1 MYNIE
6 TVART
11 LNQTRTLH
19 QDLFNKWVA
28 YLDLSKNSTDTYTKD
43 IRHFINYLRDNNI
56 TSPTRQD
63 ILNYK
68 QTLQDKGLKATTIN
82 GYIMAIKQFFNW
94 TETEHLYNNIAKNIK
109 GAKVSNEFKK
119 DYLTPDQAKA
129 LLNSIDRT
137 TDKGIRDYAIICLLI
152 TTGIRTIELKRAKIE
167 DLRQN
172 NTVLYIQGKG
182 REDKAE
188 YVKIAPETAKAII
201 DYLATR
207 KDAKD
212 TKPLFTSIS
221 NHNNEMEMT
230 TRSISRIVKNHLINA
245 GLKSDRLTA
254 HSLRH
259 TAGTLNLKAGGTL
272 TETQQLLRHK
282 SINTTMIYS
291 HILDRENNNSEI
303 RIANTIFNN

>member
-6 TVART
+6 TVKAPI
-11 LNQTRTLH
+11 QTTGIKAE
-19 QDLFNKWVA
+19 LFNNWIA

-43 IRHFINYLRDNNI
+43 IKHFINYLQDNNI
-56 TSPTRQD
+56 THPERQD

-68 QTLQDKGLKATTIN
+68 KALSDKGLKATTIN
-82 GYIMAIKQFFNW
+82 GYIMAVKQFFNW
-94 TETEHLYNNIAKNIK
+94 TETTNLYKNIAKNIK
-109 GAKVSNEFKK
+109 GAKVSNDFKK
-119 DYLTPDQAKA
+119 DYLLPEQAKA
-129 LLNSIDRT
+129 LLNSIDKT
-137 TDKGIRDYAIICLLI
+137 TNKGIRDYAIICLLI

-188 YVKIAPETAKAII
+188 YVKIAPETAKAIQ
-201 DYLATR
+201 DYLLTR
-207 KDAKD
+207 KD
-212 TKPLFTSIS
+212 TKQTSPLFVSQS

-230 TRSISRIVKNHLINA
+230 TRSISRIVKNQLIVA

-272 TETQQLLRHK
+272 AETQQLLRHK

-291 HILDRENNNSEI
+291 HILDRENNNSEL
-303 RIANTIFNN
+303 RIANTIFN